1 MSRTMI
7 GKIGMILKGEWNE
20 NTYYKKLDVV
30 TLDGSSYVC
39 VKDNE
44 SKNVLEQEYW
54 HLIAKRGRDGADGNN
69 GIKGDKGD
77 PFRYED
83 FTEEQLASLR
93 GEKGEEGIQ
102 GIQGVKGDKG
112 EKGDIGAKGDKGDP
126 FRYEDFT
133 EEQLANLKG
142 EKGEQGIQGI
152 QGLKGDTGE
161 KGNDG
166 YTPQKG
172 VDYYTEQEKQ
182 EITKEIKTEL
192 IENVNSEINKNYDEK
207 TNEFNQ
213 NAESYRND
221 IDSLKQECNELSKNM
236 SFNSIEGETIDIDDA
251 HSYSKNSLKI
261 YGNSKQEN
269 REGYQLI
276 DTRNYSNSNNNGV
289 EYIINEDKTIK
300 ASGTAGSGNSYFEA
314 MKNTLL
320 TVGKYHFEGCAM
332 SGSNT
337 TYRISMWDKDFKNIG
352 IDTGE
357 GFDFTLD
364 NDTIC
369 NCSIVIIENSTV
381 KNLVFKPLLYKGSYD
396 SNKEYEEY
404 GAMPDPKNCSEIE
417 CVTSNIDIKKI
428 NNLSN
433 FETESNRKNKW
444 N

>member
-152 QGLKGDTGE
+152 QGLKGETGA
-161 KGNDG
+161 DG

-172 VDYYTEQEKQ
+172 TDYYTEE
-182 EITKEIKTEL
+182 EKTEL
-192 IENVNSEINKNYDEK
+192 KSEIEADLS
-207 TNEFNQ
+207 NE
-213 NAESYRND
+213 
-221 IDSLKQECNELSKNM
+221 ELIKNM